1 MSATYT
7 KSKKTTTHRTQHT
20 QGNTRPAEPTA
31 EDIHRQQFP
40 QQNSSTST
48 TSATSST
55 PSGSST
61 NRERIPH
68 TPAET
73 AARAARKAE
82 KIARLAAEAAKQAQE
97 EAARLAAEAAKQA
110 QEEAERKAREESSAK
125 LHSLITQRERYL
137 KDEPLAKLRNYNIY
151 IMRGVAL
158 KEFMRDIQPYPV
170 NNPIDYHHWRQIEE
184 GIKQIT
190 TLDNCINVVEYDDG
204 TLHILDGQHRQRSI
218 RNLSDT
224 DLFTKEVEI
233 HLYRSDFPTSENT
246 VKLFNRFNTVKPFKI
261 EHEITSAI
269 TEIGARLRRDC
280 KGFGDDAIK
289 QTENLT
295 ARQPAMSMK
304 QFSSCLEPVL
314 KELGPGNYIISDIVK
329 CINEINLEF
338 CVLFDKEH
346 PDRLF
351 KSDPAKNIKKKED
364 MRRIQFYLNTEL
376 SKKQWTTKLVEK
388 LRISSQ

>member
-7 KSKKTTTHRTQHT
+7 KSKKTTTQRTQRT
-20 QGNTRPAEPTA
+20 QGGTRPAEPTA

-110 QEEAERKAREESSAK
+110 QEEAERKAREESESQK
-125 LHSLITQRERYL
+125 QITQRERYL
-137 KDEPLAKLRNYNIY
+137 KDGFLAKLRNYNIY

-233 HLYRSDFPTSENT
+233 HLYRSDFPASENT

-269 TEIGARLRRDC
+269 TEIGSRLRRDC